1 MPGLLRLRLFGFGTS
16 YSWFRVSLAALC
28 VPLLACLAAFAAFL
42 VLLRDRRSQVS
53 AEESAEEFV
62 EKPAVAPLTSPRLL
76 LLLMLLIR
84 SPCHGNRHTTRLRD
98 LHLQQ
103 VYPLLLVSVAP
114 FLTSPRMLL
123 LLMLLTRSPCHGNR
137 HTTRLRDLHLQ
148 QQMLPRKN
156 NPLRMG
162 SPPRSAVTRTL
173 VLPRL
178 VPLPGPSMGGV
189 SHRRG
194 FNKRLKTKKTIRFA
208 KLQVFKHSSFLISN
222 FQVFEGFF
230 KLLVFQFF
238 DFSKILSI

>member
-1 MPGLLRLRLFGFGTS
+1 LFGFGTS

-76 LLLMLLIR
+76 LLLMLLI
-84 SPCHGNRHTTRLRD
+84 
-98 LHLQQ
+98 
-103 VYPLLLVSVAP
+103 
-114 FLTSPRMLL
+114 
-123 LLMLLTRSPCHGNR
+123 RSPCHGNR

-222 FQVFEGFF
+222 FQVFEFFF
-230 KLLVFQFF
+230 KLPVFQFF
-238 DFSKILSI
+238 VFFILSI